1 MYQLLIVDD
10 DQLLTEEMQSIL
22 DWDSVGIEKPMA
34 AHASGRQNR
43 IFQASKGTYS
53 FERY

>member
-1 MYQLLIVDD
+1 MGRLYQLLIVDD

-34 AHASGRQNR
+34 AHSVGEAKR
-43 IFQASKGTYS
+43 IFQASKVHILL
-53 FERY
+53 